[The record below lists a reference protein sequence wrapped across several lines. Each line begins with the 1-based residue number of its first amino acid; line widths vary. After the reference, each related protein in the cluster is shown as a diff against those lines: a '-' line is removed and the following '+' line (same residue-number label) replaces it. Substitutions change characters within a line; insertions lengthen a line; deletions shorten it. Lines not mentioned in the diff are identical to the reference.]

1 MSSIRTLAAAALLGA
16 AALTLACSSDPTS
29 QGSGT
34 IALKLTDAPFPFSEV
49 KSVDIFVLRID
60 AKVAQTSDDD
70 ADDDTDAAS
79 AAQRGWVKLA
89 EPNAEFDLL
98 TLQNGVTANL
108 GQATLPAGSY
118 KSFRLII
125 DPSRS
130 SITLTDGTVLD
141 GNSTPNVSFPSAARS
156 GIKIKLNEAV
166 EVVAGGTSTMVI
178 DFDVGESFVMRGNS
192 LKQNGLLF
200 KPVIKA
206 TVSAAP

>member
-1 MSSIRTLAAAALLGA
+1 MFTIRSLAAAAIVA
-16 AALTLACSSDPTS
+16 SAALTVACGSDPVA
-29 QGSGT
+29 QGTGT
-34 IALKLTDAPFPFSEV
+34 LQLKLTDAPFPFSEV
-49 KSVDIFVLRID
+49 ESVDIHVLRID
-60 AKVAQTSDDD
+60 GKAAQTTDAD

-79 AAQRGWVKLA
+79 ASQHGWVKLA

-125 DPSRS
+125 DPSKS

-141 GNSTPNVSFPSAARS
+141 ATSTPNVSFPSAART
-156 GIKIKLNEAV
+156 GIKIILTEPV
-166 EVVAGGTSTMVI
+166 DVVAGGTSTLLI
-178 DFDVGESFVMRGNS
+178 DFDVEQSFVMRGNTLS
-192 LKQNGLLF
+192 QQGLIF

-206 TVSAAP
+206 SVTTAP